1 MAVFGPEYDPLLCLL
16 EIPFSRRT
24 ENEIREILTIGR
36 PQPSLCNLKE
46 DKRSGSK
53 YFRSFQSSWYNTHL
67 WLCGS
72 LYAQKLFCWPCV
84 LLSHIKSVW
93 VKEGYY
99 DLKNSQRSAKK
110 HAESGNHLTS
120 FMNLKR
126 LEKNI
131 STIKDLLQENVSHC
145 KNIYNEKVRKNRMLL
160 SNLIDTTILLAK
172 QELSFRGHREAEGSE
187 NRGNFIE
194 VFNSKIKYN
203 EELRNHIKKLG
214 KSFCSKTIQ
223 NDLIFCISEVIKEKI
238 NQQLKDTE
246 FFAVIVDD
254 TTDITEK
261 SQCAV
266 SLRYV
271 EKKSLNIY
279 ERFLGFY
286 DVSDDRT
293 SEALYTLVAS
303 VLSPFNYREK
313 LVAQCYDGASVMAG
327 HINGLQM
334 KIKNDAPEP
343 TFIHCS
349 AHKLNLVLQDG
360 CKSIKECRIF
370 FATLSGI
377 PNFFHQSAKRTVV
390 ADNLIGKR
398 IPSFCETRWAS
409 RSKIV
414 LLLTNEYLNF
424 ISVFENKYYE

>member
-1 MAVFGPEYDPLLCLL
+1 
-16 EIPFSRRT
+16 
-24 ENEIREILTIGR
+24 
-36 PQPSLCNLKE
+36 
-46 DKRSGSK
+46 
-53 YFRSFQSSWYNTHL
+53 
-67 WLCGS
+67 
-72 LYAQKLFCWPCV
+72 
-84 LLSHIKSVW
+84 
-93 VKEGYY
+93 
-99 DLKNSQRSAKK
+99 
-110 HAESGNHLTS
+110 
-120 FMNLKR
+120 
-126 LEKNI
+126 
-131 STIKDLLQENVSHC
+131 
-145 KNIYNEKVRKNRMLL
+145 MLL

-172 QELSFRGHREAEGSE
+172 QELSFCGHREAEGSE

-223 NDLIFCISEVIKEKI
+223 NDLIFCISEVIKEEI

-334 KIKNDAPEP
+334 KIKNDAPEA

-360 CKSIKECRIF
+360 CKSIKECPIF

-424 ISVFENKYYE
+424 ISVFENIMNDRSSGMVSINSAKGFLKSFLEFEFVFLLNVFSEIFLKTDFLYDILQKKTFDVVLCKKYVDTCITQLGELRTDDISYNLKTKSANLVNNAKQTISFSSTELKNVPPSNIINYDETNLTDDPGRK